1 MEIPA
6 LELSD
11 LPAASLGRT
20 LLARHVAMISIGG
33 IIGAGLFV
41 GSSAAI
47 LSAGPAIIVSYA
59 LAGLMVLLVM
69 RMLGEMAL
77 ALPGVSA
84 FTEFSRIG
92 MGNWAGFTS
101 GWLYWYFWIVVVA
114 IEAIAG
120 ANLIRQW
127 IDLPVWL
134 IGWVLLAVMTG
145 TNLLSTRSYGE
156 VEFWFASLK
165 VGAIVAFIA
174 VAAAYVA
181 GVTSGHGPDI
191 SNLTSH
197 GGFAPMG
204 IQSILAG
211 VTTVIFSLTGAEIA
225 TIAAAE
231 SPEPARTIAKLT
243 NTVILRIILFYVGSI
258 FLIVSIVPWN
268 AIVAGQS
275 PFVAAMEKIN
285 IPAAALI
292 MNAIVLTAVLSCLN
306 SGLYVTSR
314 VLFTL
319 ASKGDAPQA
328 IIKVNRRQVPARAIL
343 LGSAFGYLALMA
355 SVLSPQVVFA
365 FLVNASGAT
374 MLFIY
379 LLVALAQIRIRN
391 RIELASP
398 GKLAFKV
405 WLFPYSS
412 YLTIAGI
419 AAVLLAMALTP
430 AHATEFY
437 ASALLLMLVLVAYFV
452 LRWKRT
458 VVPA

>member
-11 LPAASLGRT
+11 TPPSQLGRT

-47 LSAGPAIIVSYA
+47 ASTGPAIVLSYI
-59 LAGLMVLLVM
+59 LAGVLVLLVM

-77 ALPGVSA
+77 LLPGVSA

-92 MGNWAGFTS
+92 LGNWAGFVS
-101 GWLYWYFWIVVVA
+101 GWLYWYFWIVTVA

-127 IDLPVWL
+127 IALPIWL
-134 IGWVLLAVMTG
+134 IGWLLLAALTG

-156 VEFWFASLK
+156 LEFWFASLK
-165 VGAIVAFIA
+165 VGAILAFI
-174 VAAAYVA
+174 VVA
-181 GVTSGHGPDI
+181 GAFATGLISGTGPSF
-191 SNLTSH
+191 SNLVSH
-197 GGFAPMG
+197 GGFMPFG
-204 IQSILAG
+204 VSSVLVG

-268 AIVAGQS
+268 EIVAGQS
-275 PFVAAMEKIN
+275 PFVAAMERIN
-285 IPAAALI
+285 IPAAAII
-292 MNAIVLTAVLSCLN
+292 MNVVVLTAVLSCLN

-328 IIKVNRRQVPARAIL
+328 VVAVNRRRVPARAIL
-343 LGSAFGYLALMA
+343 LGSAFGYLAILA
-355 SVLSPQVVFA
+355 ATVSPQLVFA

-374 MLFIY
+374 MLIIY
-379 LLVALAQIRIRN
+379 LLVALAQIRVR
-391 RIELASP
+391 RQIERTAPERLV
-398 GKLAFKV
+398 FKV

-412 YLTIAGI
+412 YLVIAGI
-419 AAVLLAMALTP
+419 AAVLIAMALDP
-430 AHATEFY
+430 GLQAQFFVSGFLFA
-437 ASALLLMLVLVAYFV
+437 LVLAAF
-452 LRWKRT
+452 LLFRRNRL
-458 VVPA
+458 AASG